1 LSATD
6 LPLIQLTDATV
17 TYGNHAPVT
26 ALRSTDLTIRA
37 GEHVAI
43 TGPSGSGKSTLLSL
57 IGLLEPPT
65 RGAVMVDGTNIA
77 GIGSSELSRLRSAT
91 FGFVFQRFHLLPALT
106 ARANVELGLM
116 YQGVRG
122 SHRRAAAEAALER
135 VGLGHR
141 MTHLP
146 SELSGGEQQRVAIAR
161 AVACD
166 QPCLLADEPTG
177 NLDSAMTAIVLD
189 ILDQIAAS
197 GTTVICVTHSEAVAR
212 RGTRRLVLDDG
223 IVTSDRPPR

>member
-1 LSATD
+1 M
-6 LPLIQLTDATV
+6 

-189 ILDQIAAS
+189 ILDQIPHAWALAES
-197 GTTVICVTHSEAVAR
+197 A
-212 RGTRRLVLDDG
+212 
-223 IVTSDRPPR
+223 

>member
-1 LSATD
+1 M
-6 LPLIQLTDATV
+6 

>member
-1 LSATD
+1 
-6 LPLIQLTDATV
+6 
-17 TYGNHAPVT
+17 
-26 ALRSTDLTIRA
+26 
-37 GEHVAI
+37 
-43 TGPSGSGKSTLLSL
+43 
-57 IGLLEPPT
+57 
-65 RGAVMVDGTNIA
+65 
-77 GIGSSELSRLRSAT
+77 
-91 FGFVFQRFHLLPALT
+91 
-106 ARANVELGLM
+106 M

>member
-1 LSATD
+1 MSATD

-91 FGFVFQRFHLLPALT
+91 FGFVFQRFHLLLALT

-177 NLDSAMTAIVLD
+177 NLDSAMTASVLD

>member
-1 LSATD
+1 MSATD

>member
-166 QPCLLADEPTG
+166 QPYLLADEPTG

>member
-1 LSATD
+1 MSATD

-223 IVTSDRPPR
+223 IMTSDRPPR

>member
-1 LSATD
+1 
-6 LPLIQLTDATV
+6 V

>member
-1 LSATD
+1 MSATD

-177 NLDSAMTAIVLD
+177 NLDSVMTAIVLD